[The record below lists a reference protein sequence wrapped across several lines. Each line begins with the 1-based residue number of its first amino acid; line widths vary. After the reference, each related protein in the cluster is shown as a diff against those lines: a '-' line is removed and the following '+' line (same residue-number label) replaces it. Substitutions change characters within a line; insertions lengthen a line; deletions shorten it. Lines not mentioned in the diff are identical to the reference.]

1 MKDFASMIQDEIGR
15 RIQKAREEAGLSQE
29 ELASRLGLTQA
40 ALSNYELGK
49 RRPNLTNLERL
60 SMLLNKPLL
69 YFLEDPKPMPDP
81 AEEERLDESIY
92 EMISLLGEMPED
104 ERKYLLDF
112 IRWRREQQRK

>member
-1 MKDFASMIQDEIGR
+1 MIYEETGR
-15 RIQKAREEAGLSQE
+15 RIQRAREEAGLSQG

-49 RRPNLTNLERL
+49 RRLNLATLERL
-60 SMLLNKPLL
+60 SKQLAKPLS
-69 YFLEDPKPMPDP
+69 YFLEDPECG
-81 AEEERLDESIY
+81 AGLGEEERLDESIS

-112 IRWRREQQRK
+112 IRWRRDQQR